1 VLFASKRDLMPAP
14 TVKEREQTLVS
25 QRVELGV
32 GKITSPEVKEESARV
47 PSPPRKG
54 NRMKRWKKVLLLS
67 VAAVALI
74 GLVVGGVV
82 WSKRGVVTVQTGKVA
97 KQELSS
103 VVSASGQIRPPTA
116 KFANVNANTF
126 GKITDI
132 FVKEGDQVKKGQLL
146 LKTESIQQ
154 EADVDAQQAAL
165 KTQLADVSAAE
176 AAVQSSAAN
185 LRTAQAELQTAQA
198 NFARASE
205 DFNRAKEL
213 LEDQLIAQQVF
224 DQRQSDYKVAQANVL
239 AAEARVAQAKAQYQ
253 QVTYNRDMSRARVA
267 QMRAALVR
275 ANDLRAKTIYT
286 SPLDGIVTALPVHAG
301 ENVVPGIQNTVGS
314 LLYQVS
320 DLSTITA
327 EVKVDETDIVNVKLG
342 QPAEVTIDAVRNKT
356 FKGHVTEIG
365 QSAVGRTSGLTSGQ
379 GSTAT
384 EEAKDFKVVVTLD
397 APPPGLRPGL
407 STTAKITTATRQDAV
422 TIPIQALAVRMRREL
437 EASEKEGKGKE
448 AKGMVQAAAAQPAPA
463 SGSSKEK
470 DKSKEEVQ
478 GVFVLKNGRAVFTPV
493 ETGIMGTTDME
504 VLSGV
509 KPGDEIVTGS
519 FSVLR
524 TLKNNTKVK
533 VDNSAVKAGGPGA

>member
-1 VLFASKRDLMPAP
+1 MG
-14 TVKEREQTLVS
+14 QTT
-25 QRVELGV
+25 ELGL
-32 GKITSPEVKEESARV
+32 GKIEAELEEVEARKA
-47 PSPPRKG
+47 PPARKRTG
-54 NRMKRWKKVLLLS
+54 MKRWKKALLLS
-67 VAAVALI
+67 VGAVVLI
-74 GLVVGGVV
+74 SLVLGGIA

-103 VVSASGQIRPPTA
+103 IVSASGQIRPPSA
-116 KFANVNANTF
+116 KFANVNANTY
-126 GKITDI
+126 GKITEI
-132 FVKEGDQVKKGQLL
+132 LVKEGDPVKKGQIL
-146 LKTESIQQ
+146 LKTESVQQ

-176 AAVQSSAAN
+176 AGVQSSSAS
-185 LRTAQAELQTAQA
+185 LKTVQAELQTAQA
-198 NFARASE
+198 NFGRAREDWARAQ
-205 DFNRAKEL
+205 EL
-213 LEDQLIAQQVF
+213 LKDRLIAQQLY
-224 DQRQSDYKVAQANVL
+224 DQRRSDFEVAQANVL
-239 AAEARVAQAKAQYQ
+239 AAEARVTQAKAQYQ
-253 QVTYNRDMSRARVA
+253 QSTYNRDMSRARVA
-267 QMRAALVR
+267 QNRAALVR
-275 ANDLRAKTIYT
+275 ANDLRAKTIYA
-286 SPLDGIVTALPVHAG
+286 SPLDGIVTALPVHVG
-301 ENVVPGIQNTVGS
+301 ENVVLGIQNSPGS

-365 QSAVGRTSGLTSGQ
+365 QNAVGRTSGLTSGQ
-379 GSTAT
+379 SSTTT

-397 APPPGLRPGL
+397 DPPPGLRPGL

-422 TIPIQALAVRMRREL
+422 AIPIQALAVRMRRDL
-437 EASEKEGKGKE
+437 EESEKEGKGKGKE
-448 AKGMVQAAAAQPAPA
+448 SQGKVQAAATQSTPA
-463 SGSSKEK
+463 SSSSKEK
-470 DKSKEEVQ
+470 DKGKEEIQ
-478 GVFVLKNGRAVFTPV
+478 GVFVLKNGLAVFTPV

-533 VDNSAVKAGGPGA
+533 VDNSAVKAGGPSA

>member
-1 VLFASKRDLMPAP
+1 MGQTTELGLGKVEEELEEIEPRKAP
-14 TVKEREQTLVS
+14 T
-25 QRVELGV
+25 
-32 GKITSPEVKEESARV
+32 
-47 PSPPRKG
+47 PRKREG
-54 NRMKRWKKVLLLS
+54 MKRWKKILLLS
-67 VAAVALI
+67 VGAVALA
-74 GLVVGGVV
+74 GLIVGGIA
-82 WSKRGVVTVQTGKVA
+82 WSRRGVVTVQTGKVA

-103 VVSASGQIRPPTA
+103 LASASGQIRPPSA
-116 KFANVNANTF
+116 KFANVNANTY
-126 GKITDI
+126 GKITEI

-146 LKTESIQQ
+146 LKTESVQQ

-165 KTQLADVSAAE
+165 KTQLADVSASE
-176 AAVQSSAAN
+176 AGVQSSAAN
-185 LRTAQAELQTAQA
+185 LKTAQADLQTAQA
-198 NFARASE
+198 NF
-205 DFNRAKEL
+205 NRAKEDWTRAQEL
-213 LEDQLIAQQVF
+213 LKDRLIAQQLY
-224 DQRQSDYKVAQANVL
+224 DQRRSEFEVAQANVL
-239 AAEARVAQAKAQYQ
+239 AAEARVTQAKAQYQ
-253 QVTYNRDMSRARVA
+253 QIIYNRDMSRARVA

-275 ANDLRAKTIYT
+275 VNDLRAKTIYT
-286 SPLDGIVTALPVHAG
+286 SPLDGIVTALPVHVG
-301 ENVVPGIQNTVGS
+301 ENVVPGIQNSPGS

-365 QSAVGRTSGLTSGQ
+365 QSAIGRTSGLTSGQ
-379 GSTAT
+379 SSTTT

-397 APPPGLRPGL
+397 DPPPGLRPGL

-422 TIPIQALAVRMRREL
+422 TVPIQALAIRTRRDL
-437 EASEKEGKGKE
+437 EESDKDAKGKG
-448 AKGMVQAAAAQPAPA
+448 AKGTVQAAATDAKPA
-463 SGSSKEK
+463 SGASKEK

-478 GVFVLKNGRAVFTPV
+478 GVFVLKNGRAVFTQV

-533 VDNSAVKAGGPGA
+533 VDNSAVKAGGPAS